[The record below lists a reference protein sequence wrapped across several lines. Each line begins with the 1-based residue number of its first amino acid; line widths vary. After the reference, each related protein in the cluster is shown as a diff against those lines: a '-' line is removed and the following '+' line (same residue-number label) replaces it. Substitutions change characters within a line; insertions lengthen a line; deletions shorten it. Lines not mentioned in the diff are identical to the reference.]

1 MVEGAV
7 ACLER
12 RLSARSL
19 QPSSTLFDRMIDE
32 IDAMEQTSPT
42 EWEQMEQLKKD
53 IIHWCIVTGRGMVDN
68 YHHNVLLAQEK
79 YFVKRGVDESKA
91 EWQLKV
97 IQAIETRRL
106 HMLERSSCTIQLKLA
121 TKFKNN

>member
-32 IDAMEQTSPT
+32 IDAMGQTSPT
-42 EWEQMEQLKKD
+42 EWEQLEQWKKD
-53 IIHWCIVTGRGMVDN
+53 IIHWCIVTVRGMVDN
-68 YHHNVLLAQEK
+68 YHHYVLLAQEK
-79 YFVKRGVDESKA
+79 DFVKRGVDESKA
-91 EWQLKV
+91 E
-97 IQAIETRRL
+97 
-106 HMLERSSCTIQLKLA
+106 
-121 TKFKNN
+121 